1 MLRLS
6 TFFIACVCIPLLISC
21 TGAPLMGWDVSDY
34 RETFGFTGDEQ
45 ILVSILRAKDN
56 SPLHFSELQTLG
68 ASIQLTSSLQATA
81 PFGELHNAT
90 TRAGLQG
97 TVGAQNNPT
106 FALGSLETASFT
118 QGLMTSVNPIMIKQ
132 FLDEGIDQRL
142 ILILF
147 FSSVQYHNQLYLN
160 NTKCDQTEPDCYRH
174 FYDYLSVVDEI
185 AKHHLVANL
194 YFDLT
199 PIGAA
204 VPWSSTAIPGVK
216 DLAGIDPTK
225 YSVDVGGGFA
235 TVYSISPIKLALCYP
250 KQQHGS
256 TMLVSALTGE
266 SSPACT
272 CPRVKIGVSG
282 MCAQPQPPALSTAL
296 TVRSVYQIIEYLGQ
310 VLNFQE
316 KEAAKNRCV
325 KLGGDPAHRSCD
337 DTDVLFQ
344 VNAEKGAPLVS
355 TVYRGSRYT
364 VGVGP
369 CNSNTYCDHSAE
381 VLKIVNLL
389 INVNKSAAD
398 IPAVQQVRVI
408 Q

>member
-1 MLRLS
+1 
-6 TFFIACVCIPLLISC
+6 
-21 TGAPLMGWDVSDY
+21 MGWDVSDY

-45 ILVSILRAKDN
+45 ILVSILRAKEN

-106 FALGSLETASFT
+106 FSLGSLETQSFT
-118 QGLMTSVNPIMIKQ
+118 QGLMTPVNPIMIKQ

-142 ILILF
+142 ILIMF
-147 FSSVQYHNQLYLN
+147 FSSVQYGGKFYLN
-160 NTKCDQTEPDCYRH
+160 NTKCDQTEADCYRH
-174 FYDYLSVVDEI
+174 FYDYLSVVDKI
-185 AKHHLVANL
+185 ANHHLVANL
-194 YFDLT
+194 YSELT
-199 PIGAA
+199 PIGGQ
-204 VPWSSTAIPGVK
+204 VPWTLAASPNVK

-225 YSVDVGGGFA
+225 FSVDAGGGLA

-250 KQQHGS
+250 QQLAGG
-256 TMLVSALTGE
+256 TMLVSALTGNA
-266 SSPACT
+266 SPACT
-272 CPRVKIGVSG
+272 CSRVKIGESG
-282 MCAQPQPPALSTAL
+282 MCAEPRPAAMSTALST
-296 TVRSVYQIIEYLGQ
+296 RSVYQIIEYLGQ

-325 KLGGDPAHRSCD
+325 KLGGDSNHRTCD

-344 VNAEKGAPLVS
+344 VNSDKGAPLVS
-355 TVYRGSRYT
+355 TVFRGSRYT
-364 VGVGP
+364 VAVGP
-369 CNSNTYCDHSAE
+369 CDSNTYCDHSAE